1 MDLVSVITP
10 AYNAQK
16 YIAQTIESVLSQTYT
31 HWEMIIVD
39 DGSTDQTAATI
50 KPFLKDSRIKYV
62 YQTNGKQGKARNLGI
77 KHAQGKYL
85 AFLDADDLWHATK
98 LEKQLDV
105 FSKHPVDAIYA
116 QGWIFNDED
125 GFDLANAKLIERDV
139 LLGMQPS
146 KEFTQKLLQKNQI
159 PALSLIVKKNK
170 VDAVNGFGEE
180 VEIQNAEDYQLWL
193 KLADSG
199 CNFYGMEERLF
210 YYRVHANQS
219 TFSNTYAPVPSIWA
233 IENLKLVSV
242 SQSQKKEAM
251 INMLKKNIMRDI
263 DVADSLVIKSYVNL
277 LNKPLNLFTEFVLI
291 RLSFFF
297 GAHMFKKTIFKF
309 LLHK

>member
-16 YIAQTIESVLSQTYT
+16 YIIQTIESVLAQTYI
-31 HWEMIIVD
+31 HWEMIIID

-50 KPFLKDSRIKYV
+50 KPFLKDIRIKYV

-105 FSKHPVDAIYA
+105 FSKYAVDAVYS

-146 KEFTQKLLQKNQI
+146 TEFTKKLLQKNQI

-199 CNFYGMEERLF
+199 CNFYGMKERLF

-277 LNKPLNLFTEFVLI
+277 LNKPLNLFTEFIFI

-297 GAHMFKKTIFKF
+297 GPHIFKKTIFKF

>member
-10 AYNAQK
+10 AFNAQK
-16 YIAQTIESVLSQTYT
+16 YIAQTIESVLAQTYP

-39 DGSTDQTAATI
+39 DGSIDQTADTI
-50 KPFLKDSRIKYV
+50 KPFLKDNRIKYV
-62 YQTNGKQGKARNLGI
+62 YQTNGKQGKARNAGI
-77 KHAQGKYL
+77 KQAQGKYL

-98 LEKQLDV
+98 LQKQLEV
-105 FSKHPVDAIYA
+105 FSKHSVDAVYS
-116 QGWIFNDED
+116 QGWIFNDEE

-139 LLGMQPS
+139 LLGLHAA

-210 YYRVHANQS
+210 YYRIHANQS

-233 IENLKLVSV
+233 IENLKLTSV
-242 SQSQKKEAM
+242 SPVQKKEAM
-251 INMLKKNIMRDI
+251 ITMLKKNIMRDI
-263 DVADSLVIKSYVNL
+263 DVADSLVIKSYVSL
-277 LNKPLNLFTEFVLI
+277 LNKPLRMFTEYFLI
-291 RLSFFF
+291 SISFFF
-297 GAHMFKKTIFKF
+297 GAVVFKKTIFKVLF
-309 LLHK
+309 QK